1 MLLKYKYMFQIKYT
15 EAISSNST
23 RKLLWFEVR
32 KCWLQFKWIN
42 LCCHWV
48 YNFRHTFVPRGAASR
63 RCGSCWT
70 TWTADRSTRHFWPPS
85 TSATRRLPARSP
97 LQTAPFRGG
106 YIIRDSLD
114 PTRPHP
120 KRHLDRFS
128 RFAGLTVLKNI
139 SHPRTDKLGHVP
151 VCPFKSASFGG
162 ASGSNTSIV
171 VLRFWSSSPA
181 ASRPL
186 LDGLGL
192 DLGSAGLRN
201 SLGYVAI

>member
-1 MLLKYKYMFQIKYT
+1 M
-15 EAISSNST
+15 
-23 RKLLWFEVR
+23 
-32 KCWLQFKWIN
+32 
-42 LCCHWV
+42 
-48 YNFRHTFVPRGAASR
+48 
-63 RCGSCWT
+63 
-70 TWTADRSTRHFWPPS
+70 
-85 TSATRRLPARSP
+85 RRLPARSP

-186 LDGLGL
+186 LEVLVLISGALVYEIVSATSLFNTWCLGPRESTSQRGDCRV
-192 DLGSAGLRN
+192 DLRDMQIADPRIPLTHFSTF
-201 SLGYVAI
+201 